1 MRPCKTDPVYRPLAF
16 LPRVTRCV
24 GQVNHLNLVY
34 GLVARKHE
42 ITVPEKLLRLMLSQK
57 TLRFRLRRGNFEIE
71 LEGEYEYVK
80 GKFEEL
86 MKSQTAGFVGTQ
98 TVGEQSGQTVI
109 PGEELTG
116 ILETTPEGKLHFT
129 IPFDKISAKE
139 AIGLILYG
147 SNPSPIE
154 DANLIGLLQTSWK
167 SVKDNVVRARVSE
180 LRKEGKLI
188 AEQGRYSLSG
198 AGIQWITQE
207 VLPKVRPLA
216 AET

>member
-1 MRPCKTDPVYRPLAF
+1 MA
-16 LPRVTRCV
+16 
-24 GQVNHLNLVY
+24 
-34 GLVARKHE
+34 E
-42 ITVPEKLLRLMLSQK
+42 LSSK
-57 TLRFRLRRGNFEIE
+57 SLRFRLRRGNFEVE
-71 LEGEYEYVK
+71 LEGDYEYVK

-86 MKSQTAGFVGTQ
+86 MQSQPTPALAGQGSS
-98 TVGEQSGQTVI
+98 GDQSAITYV

-147 SNPSPIE
+147 NNPNPVE
-154 DANLIGLLQTSWK
+154 DAKLIELLGTSWK
-167 SVKDNVVRARVSE
+167 AVKDNVVRARVSE

-198 AGIQWITQE
+198 AGLQWITQD
-207 VLPKVRPLA
+207 VLPKVKPPGA
-216 AET
+216 

>member
-1 MRPCKTDPVYRPLAF
+1 
-16 LPRVTRCV
+16 
-24 GQVNHLNLVY
+24 
-34 GLVARKHE
+34 
-42 ITVPEKLLRLMLSQK
+42 LSEK
-57 TLRFRLRRGNFEIE
+57 TLRFRLRRGNFEVE

-86 MKSQTAGFVGTQ
+86 MRSQPIGSIGSQTVLD
-98 TVGEQSGQTVI
+98 QSGATFA
-109 PGEELTG
+109 PGDELAG

-147 SNPSPIE
+147 SNPTPIE
-154 DANLIGLLQTSWK
+154 DAKLIELLQTSWK
-167 SVKDNVVRARVSE
+167 AVKDNVVRARVSE

-198 AGIQWITQE
+198 AGIQWISQE
-207 VLPKVRPLA
+207 VLPKVRPA
-216 AET
+216 AA